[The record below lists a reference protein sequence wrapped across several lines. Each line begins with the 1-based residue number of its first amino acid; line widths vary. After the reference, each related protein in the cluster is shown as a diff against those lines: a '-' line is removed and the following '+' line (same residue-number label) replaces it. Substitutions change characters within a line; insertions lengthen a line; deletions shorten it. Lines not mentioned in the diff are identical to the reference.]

1 MTNKAINAT
10 FLHFWN
16 YIIPQPTFDNLPIP
30 KSLDIKPKKA
40 PRQST
45 GLCKWKNLK
54 DYEDWLDSLDEN
66 AARQRKERQTKL
78 ANEKKLKEA
87 EARQERM
94 AAQKLKEEQRKRVE
108 NQKEMDRKKKD
119 EQKEIDRKK
128 KEDQKE
134 IERKRIEEQKEIDR
148 KKKEEKEKLSAEKKE
163 EKERLATEK
172 RKENLMRSTHFA
184 GNTDNCVTQANCVQF
199 FRTKPR

>member
-119 EQKEIDRKK
+119 EQKEIDRK
-128 KEDQKE
+128 
-134 IERKRIEEQKEIDR
+134 R
-148 KKKEEKEKLSAEKKE
+148 KKKKRNYLQ
-163 EKERLATEK
+163 K
-172 RKENLMRSTHFA
+172 RKKRKR
-184 GNTDNCVTQANCVQF
+184 D
-199 FRTKPR
+199 